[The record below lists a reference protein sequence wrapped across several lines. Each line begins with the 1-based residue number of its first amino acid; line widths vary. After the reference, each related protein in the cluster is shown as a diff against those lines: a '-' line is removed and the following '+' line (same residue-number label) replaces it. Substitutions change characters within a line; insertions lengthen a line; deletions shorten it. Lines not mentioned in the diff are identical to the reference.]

1 MTPKTEP
8 LDSTQEAVANDALF
22 GAWVE
27 CKDRLPQS
35 GRVLVFSP
43 IYNVGDPTRFRVMDA
58 QFVRISTEA
67 THWMDLDAIAPNVL
81 AVPAENEA

>member
-1 MTPKTEP
+1 MEQNQTDDGSPVRSMR
-8 LDSTQEAVANDALF
+8 LL

-27 CKDRLPQS
+27 CKERLPQS

-43 IYNVGDPTRFRVMDA
+43 LYAVGDPTRFRVMDA

-67 THWMDLDAIAPNVL
+67 THWMDLDAIAPT
-81 AVPAENEA
+81 NEAQPRAKRVGL